1 MRTPILLRLP
11 SDVVK
16 LLNLYMDEE
25 YIQHLNT
32 ALDRLLLEYTRK
44 YDGSGPLF
52 QNSYTWPSPNDE
64 DTSYLYKIPN
74 KVLTRIDNMVSEA
87 FDKGYTRI
95 TGANRSGVIYN
106 LIRLY
111 VSSSYQT
118 SAQIS

>member
-11 SDVVK
+11 SDVMQ
-16 LLNLYMDEE
+16 LLDQYMDDE

-44 YDGSGPLF
+44 YDGSGLLF
-52 QNSYTWPSPNDE
+52 QNSFTWPSPADE
-64 DTSYLYKIPN
+64 DTSYLYKIPD
-74 KVLTRIDNMVSEA
+74 KILSRIDRMVTEA

-106 LIRLY
+106 LVRVYIN
-111 VSSSYQT
+111 SSYQT